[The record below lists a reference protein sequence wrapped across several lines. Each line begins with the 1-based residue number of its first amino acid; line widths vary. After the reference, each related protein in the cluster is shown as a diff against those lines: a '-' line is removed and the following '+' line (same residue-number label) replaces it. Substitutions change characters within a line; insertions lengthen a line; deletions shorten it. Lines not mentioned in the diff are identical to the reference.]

1 MLKKTIKYTDYNGEE
16 REEDFYFNLSRTEL
30 TEWELSVDGG
40 LSNLISSITKEK
52 NVPEIAKKFK
62 EIILK
67 AYGEKSP
74 DGKRFIKSPEISKA
88 FSETNAYD
96 ELFMSF
102 FGDNGVNIALD
113 FVKGILPNDIGGSD
127 AIKSAIEAVKH

>member
-127 AIKSAIEAVKH
+127 AIKSAVEAVKH